1 MEVRDASRKAT
12 WRRWILSQGLS
23 NEVGGKQ
30 RSFVRGR
37 GGGPQHRQSLGKSE
51 EGRGAL
57 NLNYPEVGGVA
68 GKCVGDL
75 SRHF

>member
-37 GGGPQHRQSLGKSE
+37 GGGPQHRQSLGKVRKG
-51 EGRGAL
+51 EGL
-57 NLNYPEVGGVA
+57 LT
-68 GKCVGDL
+68 
-75 SRHF
+75 